1 MKLKKIGIALSVIML
16 CLSAGCSQSE
26 QDVVKGD
33 IEKVLNKKLDGVFV
47 VSDVEITAFENV
59 GTKVEPKYRSRY
71 VAKLKVSEAMY
82 EKIGVISSDVNNDV
96 IIPIAEEG
104 SIIEVFGVSTSVLER
119 EKISTEI
126 NSADFNKQKIG
137 SFLREFS
144 NPVVG
149 GSSEHKAALEHVAKW
164 NADFPAR
171 MKKFADRVSGVW
183 SGSYVC
189 SGKSLGF
196 NLNISVKKINGS
208 NVLIG
213 AVFEDIVKPGSGDG
227 AESFSL
233 NGYVSE
239 KGSFA
244 VEPEAWITH
253 LYGGTMA
260 GFLGDVNS
268 DLNKITGK
276 VVYGG
281 AQCNSFE
288 LSK

>member
-1 MKLKKIGIALSVIML
+1 MSLKKIGIALSVIML
-16 CLSAGCSQSE
+16 CLSAGCSQTE
-26 QDVVKGD
+26 QDVVKDDLG
-33 IEKVLNKKLDGVFV
+33 KVLNKKLGGVFV
-47 VSDVEITAFENV
+47 VSDIEITAFENI

-71 VAKLKVSEAMY
+71 VAKLNVSEAMY
-82 EKIGVISSDVNNDV
+82 EKIGVISSDVNHDV
-96 IIPIAEEG
+96 VIPIAKEG
-104 SIIEVFGVSTSVLER
+104 SSINVFGVSTSVLER
-119 EKISTEI
+119 EKIVTEI
-126 NSADFNKQKIG
+126 NSVDFNRKNIG
-137 SFLREFS
+137 DFLSEFS

-149 GSSEHKAALEHVAKW
+149 GSSEHKAALEHAAKW
-164 NADFPAR
+164 NAESPAR
-171 MKKFADRVSGVW
+171 MKKFADRINGIW

-208 NVLIG
+208 NVLVG
-213 AVFEDIVKPGSGDG
+213 AIFEDIVKPGSGDG

-244 VEPEAWITH
+244 VEPGAWITH

-260 GFLGDVNS
+260 GFLGNVNS

-281 AQCNSFE
+281 AQCTSFK